1 MDSKVIKNR
10 ILQVLNERG
19 FTVNKLAKG
28 DPALS
33 RKLLRQLTEDTELT
47 ISTILLVLEKFPL
60 LRTEWLFRGVGD
72 PFRQAGSVEEQLAML
87 EERISALE
95 GERKNDLSEDYPAAA
110 SA

>member
-19 FTVNKLAKG
+19 FTVNKLAQG

>member
-19 FTVNKLAKG
+19 YSVNKLAQG
-28 DPALS
+28 DSALS

-60 LRTEWLFRGVGD
+60 LRTEWLFRGVGE
-72 PFRQAGSVEEQLAML
+72 PFRQAGSVEEQLAIL
-87 EERISALE
+87 EERVSMLE
-95 GERKNDLSEDYPAAA
+95 GERKNGSEDYPAAA
-110 SA
+110 LA

>member
-19 FTVNKLAKG
+19 YSVNKLAQG

-60 LRTEWLFRGVGD
+60 LRTEWLFRGVGE

-87 EERISALE
+87 EERVSMLE
-95 GERKNDLSEDYPAAA
+95 GERKNDSEDHPAAA
-110 SA
+110 LA

>member
-19 FTVNKLAKG
+19 YSVNKLAQG

-47 ISTILLVLEKFPL
+47 ISTILLILEKFPL
-60 LRTEWLFRGVGD
+60 LRTEWLFRGAGD
-72 PFRQAGSVEEQLAML
+72 PFHQAGSVEEQLAML
-87 EERISALE
+87 EERVSILE
-95 GERKNDLSEDYPAAA
+95 GERKNDDNQETVAATA
-110 SA
+110 

>member
-1 MDSKVIKNR
+1 MEPKVIKNR

-19 FTVNKLAKG
+19 YSVNKLAQG

-60 LRTEWLFRGVGD
+60 LRTEWLFRGEGE
-72 PFRQAGSVEEQLAML
+72 PFRTGESIEDQLAAIQDRL
-87 EERISALE
+87 AALE
-95 GERKNDLSEDYPAAA
+95 GERKNELSEDYPAAA